1 MQSEWPAIRKHP
13 LSDIPVVTGVTR
25 IQPHSHHD
33 LDTVRQFV
41 LEPHFIG
48 DVQLDLWVHHVYIES
63 GCMRVP
69 HMAHYDMGDEEVCA
83 D

>member
-13 LSDIPVVTGVTR
+13 LSDIPVISRIRGV
-25 IQPHSHHD
+25 QPESHHD

-41 LEPHFIG
+41 LDPHLIG